1 MTAKV
6 LYTKKASDPTT
17 ITFPDAGPPSDRFV
31 LTNGTATVIQGL
43 IGYGDG
49 SITYADGR
57 AFPKLSGQGSTFA
70 HQLG

>member
-6 LYTKKASDPTT
+6 LYTAKGADPST
-17 ITFPDAGPPSDRFV
+17 ILWPPAGPPNERFKI
-31 LTNGTATVIQGL
+31 TNGTALVIPDL

-57 AFPKLSGQGSTFA
+57 AFPPLSTAGSTFV
-70 HQLG
+70 HQRG